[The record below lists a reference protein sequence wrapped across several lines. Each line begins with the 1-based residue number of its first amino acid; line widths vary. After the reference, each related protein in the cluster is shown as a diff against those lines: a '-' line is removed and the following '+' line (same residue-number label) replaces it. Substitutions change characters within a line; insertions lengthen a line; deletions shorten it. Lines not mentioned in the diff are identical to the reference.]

1 MWTRLLRLDAD
12 VVIGLPGQQN
22 SAVQPRF
29 CAMSTESIVPYTA
42 VCKQN
47 IPPEDDCGSLCACPD
62 DGFLFSSFGKPQNLG
77 AKTSTAICQQMRS
90 IKPLHFPTD
99 RPGRSERLN
108 GMRAMAI
115 QVAASSEKQ
124 KANSDPAWS

>member
-22 SAVQPRF
+22 FAIQTRF
-29 CAMSTESIVPYTA
+29 CAMSTIVPYTA

-62 DGFLFSSFGKPQNLG
+62 DCFLLSSCSKPQNLEV
-77 AKTSTAICQQMRS
+77 KTTSTAICEQIRS
-90 IKPLHFPTD
+90 IKSLHFPTD
-99 RPGRSERLN
+99 RPGRSEQLN
-108 GMRAMAI
+108 GVRAMAI

-124 KANSDPAWS
+124 KTNSDPAWS